1 MRDRDLER
9 RAERAG
15 LLNQWRDAFGA
26 PQRVAPETLRALLA
40 TMNADTEEDFLPPLL
55 IVDAAAPAFE
65 LPLRRKPVRARL
77 ELEQGQRSDCTL
89 RHRGNRV
96 ELGVTLPP
104 GYHTLE
110 IGTQRV
116 TLAAAP
122 PRCFSVAD
130 ATGSDTK
137 LWGIAAQLYS
147 LRRDGDLGFGDF
159 TALAQVAASAAT
171 HGASAIALSP
181 THAMFYAD
189 ARRFSPYSPS
199 NRAFLNVLHADP
211 QALLGGEA
219 RHGAAGSARL
229 IDWPASAARHR
240 ALCDVAFQRM
250 TSGDLPGM
258 GEFAEFRRMH
268 GDALARHALF
278 EALDEKGAR
287 KPDVASATARRFA
300 ARHGDRIAFH
310 AFLQWRAAHDLS
322 AANVAARD
330 MPIGF
335 IADLAVG
342 VDPNGSECWTQPDAM
357 LIGATIGAP
366 PDALNAIG
374 QSWGLTTFSPAAL
387 RRDGFAAFLA
397 ILRAAMRHAGGV
409 RLDHVMSLMRLW
421 LVPDGARPVDGAYL
435 RYPFEDLVRLVALES
450 WRNRCIVIGEDLGTV
465 PDDCRARLA
474 RVGILGLDVLPFMRD
489 GNAFLSPRR
498 WRANAVAMT
507 STHDVAPIGGWWQ
520 GRDLD
525 WRRRLHLFGERG
537 EASER
542 DERIRSKAQLAR
554 ALSRNGKRVSA
565 RASEASIV
573 DAAID
578 FVAAS
583 ASPLAIVPI
592 EDLLGAAEAPNLPG
606 TIDEHPNWRRR
617 YPAPASRL
625 LDAPRVARRLRAL
638 SRHRKRR

>member
-9 RAERAG
+9 RAESAG
-15 LLNQWRDAFGA
+15 LFIQWRDAFGA
-26 PQRVAPETLRALLA
+26 PRRVAPDTLRALLA
-40 TMNADTEEDFLPPLL
+40 TIHADAEKKFLPPLI
-55 IVDAAAPAFE
+55 IVDAAAPSFA
-65 LPLRRKPVRARL
+65 LPLRHRPRRARL
-77 ELEQGQRSDCTL
+77 YLEQGQRRDCNL
-89 RHRGNRV
+89 RSRGDRI
-96 ELGVTLPP
+96 ELGVGLPP

-110 IGTQRV
+110 IGTQRI

-122 PRCFSVAD
+122 SRCFSIAD
-130 ATGSDTK
+130 ATDSDAK

-147 LRRDGDLGFGDF
+147 LRRDGDLGVGDF
-159 TALAQVAASAAT
+159 TALAQFAASAAKR
-171 HGASAIALSP
+171 GASAVALSP
-181 THAMFYAD
+181 VHAMFYAD

-211 QALLGGEA
+211 QKLLDSNDHHA
-219 RHGAAGSARL
+219 TASARL
-229 IDWPASAARHR
+229 VDWPASATRHR
-240 ALCDVAFQRM
+240 ALCESAFQRM
-250 TSGDLPGM
+250 VDGDLPGA
-258 GEFAEFRRMH
+258 GDFAAFRRTR
-268 GDALARHALF
+268 GDALTRHALF
-278 EALDEKGAR
+278 ESLDERGGR
-287 KPDVASATARRFA
+287 KPSVASAAARRFA
-300 ARHGDRIAFH
+300 AEHDDRIAFH

-322 AANVAARD
+322 AAQVAARE

-387 RRDGFAAFLA
+387 RRDGFAAFLK

-489 GNAFLSPRR
+489 GNAFLAPRR
-498 WRANAVAMT
+498 WRENAVAMT

-525 WRRRLHLFGERG
+525 WRRRLRLFGERG

-554 ALSRNGKRVSA
+554 ALSRSGKRVSP
-565 RASEASIV
+565 RASEAGIV

-578 FVAAS
+578 FVGAS

-617 YPAPASRL
+617 YRAPASRL
-625 LDAPRVARRLRAL
+625 LDTPRVARRLRSLAQ
-638 SRHRKRR
+638 RRKRT